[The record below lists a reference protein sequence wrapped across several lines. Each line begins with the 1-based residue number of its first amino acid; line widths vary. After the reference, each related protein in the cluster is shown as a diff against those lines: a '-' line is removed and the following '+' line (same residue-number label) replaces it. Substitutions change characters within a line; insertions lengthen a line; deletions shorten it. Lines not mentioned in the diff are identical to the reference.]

1 MPQVTIYQH
10 DLPLITN
17 ALWRRGFVLGSNK
30 HWSNLCPASWQLL
43 ELIVPPLV
51 THNPRVLLS
60 CFCNFALSFFLKILS
75 KHKCNSDPS
84 TNPYSGSLGKT
95 ISIKS
100 LLSPAF
106 KTEETLKFSRVT
118 MIQSK
123 ARQQQQD
130 RHNIQTRDSQES
142 RVFQVTISSNL
153 FHVLAMSPLK
163 ALTWGE
169 FARYAPRIKIYWS
182 SKYADLWWSAL
193 NHAAILSSP
202 KAYVI
207 RFIFNSIYQCFFS
220 AKNHSPTWR
229 PGTNIRIMF
238 PSIFRFRCKDDY

>member
-1 MPQVTIYQH
+1 MHCDAEDLFWVPTSIDPIYVRPH
-10 DLPLITN
+10 MTVVGIDSSPT
-17 ALWRRGFVLGSNK
+17 G
-30 HWSNLCPASWQLL
+30 C
-43 ELIVPPLV
+43 

-84 TNPYSGSLGKT
+84 TNPYSGSLWQT
-95 ISIKS
+95 ISIK
-100 LLSPAF
+100 LSPAF

-153 FHVLAMSPLK
+153 LNLLPCL
-163 ALTWGE
+163 L
-169 FARYAPRIKIYWS
+169 
-182 SKYADLWWSAL
+182 SKL
-193 NHAAILSSP
+193 
-202 KAYVI
+202 
-207 RFIFNSIYQCFFS
+207 
-220 AKNHSPTWR
+220 
-229 PGTNIRIMF
+229 
-238 PSIFRFRCKDDY
+238 